1 MSLVSRASATSVR
14 HQAHAD
20 VLATDL
26 SGDFGGSEAD
36 GEAARFRFE
45 SFRFEPVAGSFQL

>member
-1 MSLVSRASATSVR
+1 MRGGSAFFVR
-14 HQAHAD
+14 HQASAD
-20 VLATDL
+20 FLAMDL

-45 SFRFEPVAGSFQL
+45 SFRFELVA